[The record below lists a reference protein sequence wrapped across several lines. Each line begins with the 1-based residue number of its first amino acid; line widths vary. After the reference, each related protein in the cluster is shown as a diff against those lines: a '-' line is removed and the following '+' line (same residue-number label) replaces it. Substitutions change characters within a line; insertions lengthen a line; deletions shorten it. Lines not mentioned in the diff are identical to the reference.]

1 MATRSAEVAGNNTT
15 ARATVLRM
23 EHHVRDFDEWKAIFD
38 EKGPMLRQHFGA
50 RGYRVLR
57 EVSDPNQVMIDV
69 TFDAPDRAEAFL
81 GRMRELWALRVSEGV
96 ISNPQAHI
104 ALAVEAAGA

>member
-1 MATRSAEVAGNNTT
+1 MATQSAELAGNDSTT
-15 ARATVLRM
+15 SATVLRI
-23 EHHVRDFDEWKAIFD
+23 EHHVRDFEEWKAIFD
-38 EKGPMLRQHFGA
+38 DKGPMMRQQFGA

-57 EVSDPNQVMIDV
+57 GASDPNHVMIDLA
-69 TFDAPDRAEAFL
+69 FDAPDRAEAFL

-104 ALAVEAAGA
+104 AVTVEAAGA